1 MSTPTCLK
9 PKAAPPERRSAVRL
23 GVRGRVMVRV
33 RVRVRFRGG
42 ARCA

>member
-9 PKAAPPERRSAVRL
+9 PKAAPPESRSAVRL
-23 GVRGRVMVRV
+23 GRVRGRVRV
-33 RVRVRFRGG
+33 RVRVRGG